1 MTVVNYE
8 GIRFD
13 KSGCFIEEVVNEHIS
28 RILNLSLLHDRF
40 QTLCFMQLV
49 KQLLNFNIL
58 SI

>member
-13 KSGCFIEEVVNEHIS
+13 KSGRFIEEVVNEHIS